1 MNPIQLLMIA
11 LTRATNS
18 GERSPNQSLAVAPL
32 KVKRRLGPNER
43 IVYLEESNPV
53 DVNFCRVSMGN
64 MFSKGWFDICPVT
77 DCMKILGVSRFNT
90 EKTYERLRL
99 LHCVHWGQMPA
110 DIREQ
115 IPEMI
120 SEIFTEGA
128 YPGNLGDIVS
138 DQ

>member
-1 MNPIQLLMIA
+1 MNSLQRFLVVLKNA
-11 LTRATNS
+11 RGTDERTATQ
-18 GERSPNQSLAVAPL
+18 EVAIAPL
-32 KVKRRLGPNER
+32 KVKRRLGPNDR

-64 MFSKGWFDICPVT
+64 MFSKGWFDICPVR
-77 DCMKILGVSRFNT
+77 DCMELLGVSRYNT
-90 EKTYERLRL
+90 ENTFERLRL
-99 LHCVHWGQMPA
+99 LHCVHWGSMPA
-110 DIREQ
+110 DMREQ

-120 SEIFTEGA
+120 SELFTEGA